1 MPGRILCAFMASQE
15 VPPDRRFPLA
25 LAAVF
30 YTVLGLVYLHPILQV
45 WQDRIAP
52 GTGDSLFNLWVL
64 KWSAHQ
70 IRLGLPGLA
79 NLWNA
84 NIYWPTPGTLAL
96 SDHLLGPAL
105 QLVLFETVVPHVPNA
120 IAGYNALFFTSFV
133 LTGLAI
139 CWVVRRSG
147 ASWTAAVL
155 AGAMYAFSPFR
166 IGQLNHLQL
175 LLAQWI
181 PLTLWFWDR
190 LLAERTWRRA
200 ALFLVF
206 YLLNVSGGSYLA
218 YMIHIPML
226 VMLINRAVIH
236 GRSLRLSLVNARS
249 LRVLIPT
256 GLIAAM
262 ALAVVFLPYVRIGR
276 ELHLAR
282 SADEVGLYGATTLSW
297 LSPARNALWFGP
309 VAKSFVKRELGP
321 SAKPFFRSEN
331 ALSIG
336 ILPTVLAAA
345 GLWAAWRKHR
355 PPGAPPLSPG
365 RRAVLLLLLA
375 AAAAAWIAG
384 DAVTLFGEG
393 KEKVPDWA
401 IPAWAGLFGLGAAAL
416 GVWAWLRRRWGRGPV
431 LQWSEMDPWLRGLT
445 LSALACFVLA
455 HPIVY
460 VPAMRILPGLDGMRV
475 PARFYVFVALAA
487 VLFAA
492 RGLDLLLKRV
502 RGPAARAALAAFAS
516 LLLAAELAPRPVRW
530 ALLERE
536 ENFPPVYGWLKAQP
550 DVKALIELPIRPN
563 NTEINYMYYSTLHW
577 KPIANGYSG
586 YRPASHQRITE
597 AMRFLPDAAGL
608 DLLEDLRITHLVVH
622 TKAVQGKGG
631 KLRPWEREFL
641 GRRVDLV
648 HTAGEARV
656 YRLRGVRNRSASE
669 ISSPGSSGVV
679 RTSVGSTIQYSRTP
693 QLRILRIDG

>member
-1 MPGRILCAFMASQE
+1 MRGRILCAFVASQE

-30 YTVLGLVYLHPILQV
+30 YTVLGLVFLRPILEV

-70 IRLGLPGLA
+70 IRLGLPDGWSGF
-79 NLWNA
+79 WNA

-120 IAGYNALFFTSFV
+120 PNAIAGYNALFFSSFV
-133 LTGLAI
+133 LTGLAV

-147 ASWTAAVL
+147 VSWTAAVL

-166 IGQLNHLQL
+166 ISQLNHLQI

-190 LLAERTWRRA
+190 LLAKRTGRRA
-200 ALFLVF
+200 ALFLAF

-236 GRSLRLSLVNARS
+236 GRSLRLSLLSARS
-249 LRVLIPT
+249 LRVLIPA
-256 GLIAAM
+256 GLIAAT
-262 ALAVVFLPYVRIGR
+262 ALAAVFLPYVRIGR

-309 VAKSFVKRELGP
+309 VTKSFVKRELGP
-321 SAKPFFRSEN
+321 AAEPFFRSEN

-336 ILPTVLAAA
+336 ILPTLLAAA
-345 GLWAAWRKHR
+345 GLGAAWRRHR
-355 PPGAPPLSPG
+355 RPDARPLRPG
-365 RRAVLLLLLA
+365 RRAILLLLLGL
-375 AAAAAWIAG
+375 AAAAWIAG
-384 DAVTLFGEG
+384 DALTLLGEG

-401 IPAWAGLFGLGAAAL
+401 ASAWTGLFGLGAAAL
-416 GVWAWLRRRWGRGPV
+416 GAWAWLRRRWGRGPV
-431 LQWSEMDPWLRGLT
+431 LQWREMDPWVRGLT
-445 LSALACFVLA
+445 LSALACFALA

-460 VPAMRILPGLDGMRV
+460 MPVMRILPGLDGMRV
-475 PARFYVFVALAA
+475 PARFAVFVSLAA

-492 RGLDLLLKRV
+492 RGLDLLLGRL
-502 RGPAARAALAAFAS
+502 RAAAARTAAVSVLA
-516 LLLAAELAPRPVRW
+516 LILAVELAPRPVRW

-536 ENFPPVYGWLKAQP
+536 EAFPPVYAWLRAQP

-563 NTEINYMYYSTLHW
+563 NTEIDYMYYSTLHW

-597 AMRFLPDAAGL
+597 AMRFLPDEAGL
-608 DLLEDLRITHLVVH
+608 DLLEELRITHLVVH

-631 KLRPWEREFL
+631 KVRPWERQFL
-641 GRRVDLV
+641 GRRLDLV

-656 YRLRGVRNRSASE
+656 YRLREAAGVL
-669 ISSPGSSGVV
+669 
-679 RTSVGSTIQYSRTP
+679 
-693 QLRILRIDG
+693 QLK